1 MSKVLKSKE
10 KEINSLETKS
20 KTENQ
25 FLTIKNLKEQTNK
38 FKNGNS
44 KLLRALKKIDVKRIQ
59 IENKKKASS
68 DILSKP
74 SDDSDLNANE
84 NKVRF

>member
-84 NKVRF
+84 N